1 VEGPERPVGPPLSAE
16 ELAAAA
22 GLWRKNGRELRAV
35 FGGSSME
42 PSLPAQSEVVLRC
55 GAPPTVGDIVAFVA
69 DGRIVLHRVEAVSRG
84 EGALLTRGDALWLPD
99 APVRDPDAILG
110 VVTAVR
116 RGDRLAPPPP
126 APRRAARRLAL
137 WPFRAALA
145 ASPVAAALAVR
156 VSRGFHR
163 TFRAATE
170 AVKRRIS
177 DPRA

>member
-1 VEGPERPVGPPLSAE
+1 VEGPERPAGPPLSAE

-22 GLWRKNGRELRAV
+22 GLWRRSGRELRAV

-55 GAPPTVGDIVAFVA
+55 GAPPAVGDIVAFVA
-69 DGRIVLHRVEAVSRG
+69 DGRIVLHRVEAVSP
-84 EGALLTRGDALWLPD
+84 GALLTRGDALWLPD

-110 VVTAVR
+110 VVAAVR
-116 RGDRLAPPPP
+116 QGDCLALPPPS
-126 APRRAARRLAL
+126 PRRAARRLAL

-145 ASPVAAALAVR
+145 ASPAAAALAVR
-156 VSRGFHR
+156 ALRGLHR
-163 TFRAATE
+163 TFRAVRETLR
-170 AVKRRIS
+170 RRIS